1 MHIIITSATAME
13 TAMLQQNVHNDILQK
28 HSIEYHVSGVG
39 VLCSTYAL
47 TDLLIKNKPDLIIQ
61 TGIAGTYNGKED
73 IGKVFVMHSDCL
85 GNTGVWEN
93 NEWKDIFDN
102 DFTNPSAHPFSDKKL
117 INPWLQKFPVDLPY
131 AHGIT
136 VDEITTD
143 YNRISILKNKYNA
156 DAESMEGAPFH
167 YVCLMQQVPFLQIRG
182 ISNEVGVRNKSRW
195 NIQDTLNNVAEEIIS
210 FLKKI

>member
-13 TAMLQQNVHNDILQK
+13 TAQLQQNIHNDILQK
-28 HSIEYHVSGVG
+28 HSIEYHISGVG

-93 NEWKDIFDN
+93 NEWNDIFDN
-102 DFTNPSAHPFSDKKL
+102 GFADSFAPPFSDKKL
-117 INPWLQKFPVDLPY
+117 INPWLKKFPVTLPQVN
-131 AHGIT
+131 GIT

-143 YNRISILKNKYNA
+143 THRIPILKNKYQA
-156 DAESMEGAPFH
+156 DTESMEGAPFH
-167 YVCLMQQVPFLQIRG
+167 YVCLMQHIPFLQIRG
-182 ISNEVGVRNKSRW
+182 ISNEVGVRDKSLW
-195 NIQDTLNNVAEEIIS
+195 KITSALSNVSEEIIRL
-210 FLKKI
+210 LKKI